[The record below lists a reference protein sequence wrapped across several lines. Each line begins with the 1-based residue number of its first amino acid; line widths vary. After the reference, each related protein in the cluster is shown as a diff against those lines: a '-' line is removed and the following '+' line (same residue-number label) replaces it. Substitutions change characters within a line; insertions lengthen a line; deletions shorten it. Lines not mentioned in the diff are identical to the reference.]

1 MKRILLSLT
10 LVAVTAGA
18 LSLGATKA
26 FFSDTETSTANTFA
40 AGTIDLKIGNDGYY
54 NGQPNASTTWSLKD
68 LVIEKFFDFDD
79 VKPSDYGENTVTI
92 KVDTNDAFVCAD
104 ITLTSNDENGC
115 NDPESLVDGTCGNPG
130 AGEGE
135 LAQAI
140 NFIWWADDGDN
151 VLEDDEVIIS
161 SSTLGAL
168 EVGEKYPVTLADSQN
183 NIWNAGQAGGAI
195 AGGEEKYIAKAWCF
209 GGLTPQPLAQDH
221 SGILRSPALDNDG
234 DSKAGTPA
242 DGGYL
247 CDGSLL
253 GNETQSDSMTADVS
267 FYAVQARHNDEF
279 VCAVPEEEVACTA
292 EQGFAT
298 RVVASSQGV
307 NYDGTTIGADRSAT
321 SSILGAPQSN
331 GDLYDSSVVSGS
343 FFSLGFNSNTNV
355 STGGWVIVE
364 FGNGYIVDLPGND
377 IRAWEITGG
386 SNQNPYPMEKVKI
399 EASQDGIH
407 WVTLV
412 SSATRDMEADLEDG
426 GLTWARYVRLTD
438 VSERSDFTAAQYA
451 KADGYDLDAVSALS
465 CAVKPGGSFPP
476 FEEVEWDTID
486 DGNLTD
492 RQKVGPEKFL

>member
-54 NGQPNASTTWSLKD
+54 NGKASASTTWSLKD

-104 ITLTSNDENGC
+104 ITLTSNNENGC

-130 AGEGE
+130 LGEGE
-135 LAQAI
+135 LAQAV

-151 VLEDDEVIIS
+151 VLEDDEMIIS
-161 SSTLGAL
+161 SGKLGDL
-168 EVGEKYPVTLADSQN
+168 EVGEKYPVTLADSQK
-183 NIWNAGQAGGAI
+183 NIWNESQAGGAI

-209 GGLTPQPLAQDH
+209 GGLTPKALAQDG
-221 SGILRSPALDNDG
+221 SGNLMSPALDNDTDG
-234 DSKAGTPA
+234 KAGTPA

-253 GNETQSDSMTADVS
+253 GNETQSDSMTADIS

-279 VCAVPEEEVACTA
+279 VCEVPEEEVLACTA
-292 EQGFAT
+292 EQGYAT
-298 RVVASSQGV
+298 RVVASSQGT
-307 NYDGTTIGADRSAT
+307 NYDGTAIAADRSAT
-321 SSILGAPQSN
+321 SSILGASQSN
-331 GDLYDSSVVSGS
+331 GSSYDSSVASGS

-355 STGGWVIVE
+355 NIGGGWVIVE
-364 FGNGYIVDLPGND
+364 FGDGYIVDLPGND
-377 IRAWEITGG
+377 IRAWEITSG

-399 EASQDGIH
+399 EASQDGVH
-407 WVTLV
+407 WVTLA
-412 SSATRDMEADLEDG
+412 SSANRDMEADLEDG

-438 VSERSDFTAAQYA
+438 VSERSDFTNSKYA

-476 FEEVEWDTID
+476 FEVVEWDTID
-486 DGNLTD
+486 DGDLTD
-492 RQKVGPEKFL
+492 W